1 MKRAIRNV
9 WRANMAVRRRRAA
22 VHGSADSEWQHR
34 FFIGRARRLVGVA
47 KVNFPDYS
55 AVDRRSVP
63 QLCKA
68 PLSACTLRQPTS
80 HPLERRQVER
90 DVVGW
95 AVGDGP
101 HQWTWHRTENAS
113 KLAQQDTR

>member
-1 MKRAIRNV
+1 MAI
-9 WRANMAVRRRRAA
+9 RRRRAA
-22 VHGSADSEWQHR
+22 VRGSADCERQHR
-34 FFIGRARRLVGVA
+34 LFIGRVPRVVGVA
-47 KVNFPDYS
+47 SVDLPDYS
-55 AVDRRSVP
+55 AVDRRSIP

-68 PLSACTLRQPTS
+68 PPSACTLRQPTS

-95 AVGDGP
+95 AVGDGDGA
-101 HQWTWHRTENAS
+101 HQWTWHRTENAC

>member
-1 MKRAIRNV
+1 
-9 WRANMAVRRRRAA
+9 MAVRRRRAA

-90 DVVGW
+90 DVVGPRAHPMGW
-95 AVGDGP
+95 AVGDVP
-101 HQWTWHRTENAS
+101 TN
-113 KLAQQDTR
+113 